1 MVRFTFI
8 RVVFCAVN
16 SLVCRCSSHYPKIS
30 IGEGQ
35 VAPHKV
41 CFISPEYWPL
51 TGGTGSY
58 VYYLSNQLL
67 KNRYKVYVVTGANQA
82 KDIQVNP
89 QLDVSFLK
97 IPKTPI
103 IKSFMLAAAS
113 NRKLQST
120 RRTTNVD
127 IIHPQLP
134 LTPNFA
140 VPPNFGKALVC
151 TVHSTW
157 KGEAE
162 AIRGEPYSRLNANE
176 KFLVSFNWFLRFFEE
191 GMLARARKIIA
202 VSHFT
207 KRELINYYKIPA
219 GKIQV
224 IHNGVDI
231 NKFKPAADKRK
242 VKAELGFNPD
252 DIAIVSVGRLYARKG
267 LFTLIESMP
276 AVTKRFPT
284 AKFII
289 SGKGQSD
296 EMAKLVAHAERL
308 GVKGKIVFTG
318 YTPDR
323 ELPRLYQAAD
333 VFAFSTFYEH
343 HPFAVLEALATGL
356 PVVTT
361 TVGGIPETI
370 DSGKNG
376 ILVEPFN
383 SKQFSDAILQLLD
396 HPTEAAEMG
405 VKARRTVEQQLD
417 WRIVVKDAMEVY
429 DEALSGV

>member
-1 MVRFTFI
+1 M
-8 RVVFCAVN
+8 
-16 SLVCRCSSHYPKIS
+16 
-30 IGEGQ
+30 
-35 VAPHKV
+35 APKV

-51 TGGTGSY
+51 TGGTGAY
-58 VYYLSNQLL
+58 VYYLSNELL
-67 KNRYKVYVVTGANQA
+67 KNGYKIYVVTGSNQA
-82 KDIQVNP
+82 QDIQVNP

-97 IPKTPI
+97 IPKMPI
-103 IKSFMLAAAS
+103 VKSFMLAANS
-113 NRKLQST
+113 NRKLQSVRET
-120 RRTTNVD
+120 ANVD
-127 IIHPQLP
+127 ITHPQLP

-191 GMLARARKIIA
+191 GMIHRARKIIA

-207 KRELINYYKIPA
+207 KWELTKYYKIPA
-219 GKIQV
+219 HKIQV

-231 NKFKPAADKRK
+231 KKFQPAVDKRK
-242 VKAELGFNPD
+242 VKVAMGLNPD
-252 DIAIVSVGRLYARKG
+252 DLAIVSVGRLYARKG

-276 AVTKRFPT
+276 DIIKKFPK

-296 EMAKLVAHAERL
+296 EMHKLNAHAERL
-308 GVKGKIVFTG
+308 GVRGNIVFTG

-323 ELPRLYQAAD
+323 ELPKLYQAAD

-376 ILVEPFN
+376 YLVEPFN
-383 SKQFSDAILQLLD
+383 PRQFSEKILRLLEN
-396 HPTEAAEMG
+396 PAEAQEMG
-405 VKARRTVEQQLD
+405 KKARQTVEQQLD
-417 WRIVVKDAMEVY
+417 WRIVVKEAMKVY
-429 DEALSGV
+429 DKALE

>member
-1 MVRFTFI
+1 M
-8 RVVFCAVN
+8 A
-16 SLVCRCSSHYPKIS
+16 
-30 IGEGQ
+30 
-35 VAPHKV
+35 HKV

-51 TGGTGSY
+51 TGGTGAY
-58 VYYLSNQLL
+58 VYYLSNELL
-67 KNRYKVYVVTGANQA
+67 KNGYKIYVVTGSNQTQ
-82 KDIQVNP
+82 DIQVNP

-97 IPKTPI
+97 IPKMPI
-103 IKSFMLAAAS
+103 IKSFVLAANS
-113 NRKLQST
+113 NRKLNSVRET
-120 RRTTNVD
+120 ANVD
-127 IIHPQLP
+127 ITHPQLP

-140 VPPNFGKALVC
+140 VPPNFGNALVC

-207 KRELINYYKIPA
+207 KWDLINYYKIPE
-219 GKIQV
+219 GKIRV

-231 NKFKPAADKRK
+231 SKFKPATDKRK

-252 DIAIVSVGRLYARKG
+252 DITIVSVGRLYARKG

-276 AVTKRFPT
+276 AVVKRFPN

-296 EMAKLVAHAERL
+296 EMHKLLLYAEKL
-308 GVKGKIVFTG
+308 SVKENIIFTG
-318 YTPDR
+318 YYPDKK
-323 ELPRLYQAAD
+323 LPKLYQAAD
-333 VFAFSTFYEH
+333 IFAFSTFYEH

-370 DSGKNG
+370 ESGKNG
-376 ILVEPFN
+376 FLVEPFN
-383 SKQFSDAILQLLD
+383 PKTFGEKILYLLE
-396 HPTEAAEMG
+396 HQAFAKEMSAQ
-405 VKARRTVEQQLD
+405 ARKTIVENYD
-417 WRIVVKDAMEVY
+417 WRIVVKDAIKVY
-429 DEALSGV
+429 DQALS

>member
-1 MVRFTFI
+1 MTR
-8 RVVFCAVN
+8 
-16 SLVCRCSSHYPKIS
+16 
-30 IGEGQ
+30 
-35 VAPHKV
+35 KV

-51 TGGTGSY
+51 SGGTGAY
-58 VYYLSNQLL
+58 VYYLSNELL
-67 KNRYKVYVVTGANQA
+67 KNGYKIYVVTGSNQA
-82 KDIQVNP
+82 RDIQVNP

-97 IPKTPI
+97 IPKMPLV
-103 IKSFMLAAAS
+103 KSFMLAAAS
-113 NRKLQST
+113 NRKLSSVRNTAQ
-120 RRTTNVD
+120 VD
-127 IIHPQLP
+127 ITHPQLP

-140 VPPNFGKALVC
+140 VPPNFGKTLVC

-162 AIRGEPYSRLNANE
+162 AIRSEPYSRLNANE

-191 GMLARARKIIA
+191 GMLKRARKIIA

-207 KRELINYYKIPA
+207 KWELTNYYKIPES
-219 GKIQV
+219 KIRV

-242 VKAELGFNPD
+242 VKQELGFNPD
-252 DIAIVSVGRLYARKG
+252 DLVIVSVGRLYARKG

-276 AVTKRFPT
+276 AIVKRFSN

-296 EMAKLVAHAERL
+296 EMHKLIAHAEKL
-308 GVKGKIVFTG
+308 DVKDKIIFTG
-318 YTPDR
+318 YYPDKK
-323 ELPRLYQAAD
+323 LPKLYQGAD
-333 VFAFSTFYEH
+333 IFAFSTFYEH

-370 DSGKNG
+370 ESGKNG
-376 ILVEPFN
+376 FLVDPFN
-383 SKQFSDAILQLLD
+383 PHQFADRILYLLE
-396 HPTEAAEMG
+396 HPAKSAEMG
-405 VKARRTVEQQLD
+405 AQARKTIVENYD
-417 WRIVVKDAMEVY
+417 WRIGVKDAMKVY
-429 DEALSGV
+429 DEALS

>member
-1 MVRFTFI
+1 MV
-8 RVVFCAVN
+8 
-16 SLVCRCSSHYPKIS
+16 P
-30 IGEGQ
+30 
-35 VAPHKV
+35 KV

-51 TGGTGSY
+51 TGGTGAY
-58 VYYLSNQLL
+58 VYYLSNELL
-67 KNRYKVYVVTGANQA
+67 KNGYKIYVVTGSNQA
-82 KDIQVNP
+82 QDIQVNP

-97 IPKTPI
+97 IPKMPI
-103 IKSFMLAAAS
+103 VKSFMLAANS
-113 NRKLQST
+113 NRKLQSVRET
-120 RRTTNVD
+120 ANVD
-127 IIHPQLP
+127 ITHPQLP

-191 GMLARARKIIA
+191 GMIHRARKIIA

-207 KRELINYYKIPA
+207 KWELTKYYKIPA
-219 GKIQV
+219 HKIQV

-231 NKFKPAADKRK
+231 KKFQPAVDKRK
-242 VKAELGFNPD
+242 VKVAMGLNPD
-252 DIAIVSVGRLYARKG
+252 DLAIVSVGRLYARKG

-276 AVTKRFPT
+276 DIIKKFPT

-296 EMAKLVAHAERL
+296 EMHKLNSYAERL
-308 GVKGKIVFTG
+308 GVRGNIVFTG

-323 ELPRLYQAAD
+323 ELPKLYRAAD

-376 ILVEPFN
+376 YLVEPFN
-383 SKQFSDAILQLLD
+383 PRQFSEKILRLLEN
-396 HPTEAAEMG
+396 PAEAQEMG
-405 VKARRTVEQQLD
+405 KKARQTVEQQLD
-417 WRIVVKDAMEVY
+417 WRIVVKEAMKVY
-429 DEALSGV
+429 DKALE

>member
-1 MVRFTFI
+1 M
-8 RVVFCAVN
+8 
-16 SLVCRCSSHYPKIS
+16 
-30 IGEGQ
+30 
-35 VAPHKV
+35 APKV

-51 TGGTGSY
+51 TGGTGAY
-58 VYYLSNQLL
+58 VYYLSNELL
-67 KNRYKVYVVTGANQA
+67 KNGYRIYVVTGSNQTQ
-82 KDIQVNP
+82 DIHVNP

-103 IKSFMLAAAS
+103 VKSFMLAAAS
-113 NRKLQST
+113 NRKLQSVKA
-120 RRTTNVD
+120 TTKVD
-127 IIHPQLP
+127 ITHPQLP

-140 VPPNFGKALVC
+140 VPPNFGKTLVC

-162 AIRGEPYSRLNANE
+162 AIRGEPYMRLNANE

-191 GMLARARKIIA
+191 GMLHRARKIIA

-207 KRELINYYKIPA
+207 KWELTNYYKIPPS
-219 GKIQV
+219 KIKV

-231 NKFKPAADKRK
+231 KKFQPATDKRK
-242 VKAELGFNPD
+242 VKASLGFNPD
-252 DIAIVSVGRLYARKG
+252 DPAIVSVGRLYARKG

-276 AVTKRFPT
+276 PVIKRFPT

-289 SGKGQSD
+289 SGKGQSN
-296 EMAKLVAHAERL
+296 EMRKLIVHAEKL
-308 GVKGKIVFTG
+308 GVKSNIVFTG
-318 YTPDR
+318 YYPDKK
-323 ELPRLYQAAD
+323 LPKLYQAAD

-343 HPFAVLEALATGL
+343 HPFAVLEAMATGL

-376 ILVEPFN
+376 FLVEPFN
-383 SKQFSDAILQLLD
+383 PRQFADKILYLLE
-396 HPTEAAEMG
+396 HLAEAAEMG
-405 VKARRTVEQQLD
+405 VLARKTVEKRFD
-417 WRIVVKDAMEVY
+417 WRIVVKDAMKVY
-429 DEALSGV
+429 DEALS